1 MAQMKICFLLKMV
14 FTCASC
20 FVKTKQ
26 VQILTFSKKDVSD
39 VKIRN
44 VFFLFSYAEVYIK
57 DYYLTIIICL
67 SSASDVAILL

>member
-1 MAQMKICFLLKMV
+1 MAQMKICFLRKIF

-67 SSASDVAILL
+67 SSASDVANLL